1 MTDETARHIRMAEAI
16 LRHAEDL
23 RDQAET
29 LVEAGR
35 QLVADALEEREGTVT
50 PIRPDDDLQGE
61 RHDRLPDGYNDER

>member
-1 MTDETARHIRMAEAI
+1 MAEAI

-50 PIRPDDDLQGE
+50 PIRPDDDQ
-61 RHDRLPDGYNDER
+61 PDLDDLLGDDDDER